1 MHTESLTGLRARC
14 TKSGQ
19 ERRSD
24 LEEDLDD
31 DDDDDDEGESL
42 EGGGGRGGGA
52 GVKEGG

>member
-1 MHTESLTGLRARC
+1 MHTKSLTCLLARC

-24 LEEDLDD
+24 LEEDL